1 MLTFLKARRGS
12 PRVMVKNFKEES
24 SSKNMKEKG
33 IRLKCI
39 SNTRRKELRSEEMI
53 WNKAGESILSLGILS
68 PRTPAGRYWIIV
80 HHCSRKK
87 IPELS
92 FIEFD

>member
-1 MLTFLKARRGS
+1 M
-12 PRVMVKNFKEES
+12 KNFKEES

-68 PRTPAGRYWIIV
+68 PRTSAGRYWSSHPGLV
-80 HHCSRKK
+80 PGLVQLRTEGVGKK
-87 IPELS
+87 PFTWS
-92 FIEFD
+92 